1 MKNYTYQNTLIGK
14 KQLKQL
20 LGWSFTNYDSMQ
32 ACFLADELKYLGFK
46 YATQAG
52 ISISIEDLK
61 IPFVKNL
68 MLEKANKEILDSEK
82 IYLKGKIT
90 DIERFQKII
99 DTWSLTS
106 ESLKDQVIHYFKNY
120 DPLNS
125 VYIMAFSGARGNL
138 SQVRQLVGMRGLM
151 SDPSGEIMKLPI
163 KKNFREG
170 LTITDYLMSGY
181 GARKGIVDT
190 ALKTANS
197 GYLTRRL
204 IDVAQDILIREK
216 DCGTSHSFLILL
228 NKNDSNYEKILG
240 RILNKPIIDPQTGN
254 LIAKINTQITP
265 NLIQKLKQKQIQKLY
280 VRSPL
285 TCNLYRAICQKCY
298 GWDLANENLVD
309 IGEAVGILAG
319 QSIGEP
325 GTQLTM
331 RTFHT
336 GGIFTSE
343 ARQQILSPF
352 NGIVRFYKTL
362 KTVLLRTNRGED
374 VLVTKNSGSL
384 ILIPDDKNH
393 DLVQIEVL
401 RNTILF
407 PKNNQYIS
415 KDTVIG
421 ELININKQI
430 KTEIKPI
437 LSPVSGEIFMPRL
450 KQKINLLNK
459 NKLIWILSGQLYN
472 SPNHSFINF
481 YLDYKLN
488 KYSYIFRTKIINH
501 YPGFIEFENNKQS
514 LYQQIIKLNTK
525 KYSLSNANF
534 KKLTKS
540 IQTKNYFLNFK
551 NLNYL
556 INVKQNGS
564 KSYLQMARNEQ
575 FGILVT
581 NSFRTLTGGILY
593 YDYRNIFKFTKV
605 NQIINYWYQPD
616 PDPIESYNAK
626 LGLDSETNYKSIIS
640 HRTIIW
646 LGEEIHKVNCEQNT
660 LFIEDGDFIS
670 EKFELVSESNL
681 FSKTSGIVLLN
692 QKNTNVQTISIKSG
706 LVYEGQKF
714 KNIAKK
720 IYYPGEVIFS
730 NIPIKTLSFC
740 EHIVDK
746 KTEQLL
752 IRPIELY
759 ELPYSN
765 SQNKTNLNENLKLEP
780 KIIYAYK
787 PNQILKTSQNLN
799 LVIHRLT
806 IQTDKLLDNQVN
818 IELVNNKKTNSVD
831 FRISEKLNLNN
842 YISPYLKYKNLQACS
857 LIQKNQFVDSY
868 TVLGY
873 LEALTLNSLE
883 IVKFKIKKKDS
894 KQILLISNKDCL
906 TLQKKKFPNKKL
918 NDFIVTSLNVNET
931 GRIIIEN
938 KNFLTLQKGKPYFF
952 PNCKNNNLIN
962 KINLQYKLVPPNRVQ
977 QRVKTNRLISLNYS
991 NILKLLVQKE
1001 FDSKDFTNDT
1011 ISIKSEFSKL
1021 FLKKDGKLYTSLIPQ
1036 FFKKFSIHN
1045 KSSKLNFN
1053 QILNPHKCENP
1064 KLNRM
1069 LLIKSSDIIE
1079 NQFKESSD
1087 FSSQLT
1093 LVRFVEYNS
1102 NYNSPKEKKH
1112 FENIKK
1118 SIGLYSITEDF
1129 FEQEVN
1135 TVFCKNSEFIED
1147 GETIGLLNLE
1157 KEITGDIV
1165 QGLPRIEEI
1174 LEARK
1179 KNLTV
1184 KRIPT
1189 SQKKG
1194 LLVQKTSLDPNFEF
1208 RKLGTAIQENEK
1220 INPHKLLKVYFNYYG
1235 LIKSFLCD
1243 RTKSIKYNRLITNY
1257 EGSYKSFKKVQS
1269 FILKSVQAVY
1279 ESQGVTIN
1287 DKHLE
1292 VIIKQMTTKIVITY
1306 EGNTP
1311 LLRREVVDLY
1321 HIQYINEIMKVQK
1334 KQLAYYV
1341 PLLLGITKAALNNPS
1356 FISAASFQETT
1367 RVLTKAAIEG
1377 RIDWLRGLK
1386 ENIII
1391 GHLIPAGTGSQNYRT
1406 CFKTYFSS
1414 NKQLNKIGEPIKES
1428 V

>member
-1 MKNYTYQNTLIGK
+1 MKNYTYQNNLIGK
-14 KQLKQL
+14 KQLRHL
-20 LGWSFTNYDSMQ
+20 LAWSFTNYDSMQ

-68 MLEKANKEILDSEK
+68 MLEKANKEIIDSEK
-82 IYLKGKIT
+82 IYLKGRIT

-216 DCGTSHSFLILL
+216 DCLTTHSFLILL
-228 NKNDSNYEKILG
+228 DKKDQKKNNSIYEKILG
-240 RILNKPIIDPQTGN
+240 RILNKPVLDPETGN
-254 LIAKINTQITP
+254 LIAKTNTQITP
-265 NLIQKLKQKQIQKLY
+265 SLIQELKQRQIQNLY
-280 VRSPL
+280 IRSPL

-343 ARQQILSPF
+343 ARQQIISPL
-352 NGIVRFYKTL
+352 NGIIRFYKTL
-362 KTVLLRTNRGED
+362 KTVILRTNRGED

-384 ILIPDDKNH
+384 ILIPDDKDH
-393 DLVQIEVL
+393 GLVQIEVL

-407 PKNNQYIS
+407 PKNNQYIL

-421 ELININKQI
+421 ELININKQT

-437 LSPVSGEIFMPRL
+437 LSDACGEIFMPRL
-450 KQKINLLNK
+450 KKKVNLLNN

-472 SPNHSFINF
+472 SPNNSFINF
-481 YLDYKLN
+481 YPDYKLN
-488 KYSYIFRTKIINH
+488 KYSYIFRTKVINH
-501 YPGFIEFENNKQS
+501 YPGFIEFLNNKQS
-514 LYQQIIKLNTK
+514 LYQQSIKLNNN
-525 KYSLSNANF
+525 KYSLFNSNL
-534 KKLTKS
+534 KKLTKY
-540 IQTKNYFLNFK
+540 IQNKNYFLNLENFK
-551 NLNYL
+551 YL
-556 INVKQNGS
+556 IKIKKKGA
-564 KSYLQMARNEQ
+564 KSYLQMTRNEQ
-575 FGILVT
+575 FGTLVT
-581 NSFRTLTGGILY
+581 NSFRTLTGGVLY
-593 YDYRNIFKFTKV
+593 YDYRNTFKLNEINNNIDYWIRQ
-605 NQIINYWYQPD
+605 NQFHQFNFKTID
-616 PDPIESYNAK
+616 
-626 LGLDSETNYKSIIS
+626 KSRTS

-646 LGEEIHKVNCEQNT
+646 LGEEIHQVNCEQNV
-660 LFIEDGDFIS
+660 LLVEHGDLIS
-670 EKFELVSESNL
+670 EGFELVPGR
-681 FSKTSGIVLLN
+681 FSKTSGIVIIR
-692 QKNTNVQTISIKSG
+692 QKNSFIQTISIKSG

-714 KNIAKK
+714 KNTAKK

-730 NIPIKTLSFC
+730 NIPIKKLSFC
-740 EHIVDK
+740 EHIIGK
-746 KTEQLL
+746 KSEQLL
-752 IRPIELY
+752 IRPVELY

-765 SQNKTNLNENLKLEP
+765 LNSINSQNKKNLNVNFKLAT

-787 PNQILKTSQNLN
+787 PNQILKGIQNLN
-799 LVIHRLT
+799 LVINRLT
-806 IQTDKLLDNQVN
+806 FKTDRLLNNQIN
-818 IELVNNKKTNSVD
+818 IEFANNKKTNSVE

-842 YISPYLKYKNLQACS
+842 YISPYLKYKNLQPCS
-857 LIQKNQFVDSY
+857 LVQQNQFVDRYSI
-868 TVLGY
+868 LGY
-873 LEALTLNSLE
+873 LEAITLNSLE
-883 IVKFKIKKKDS
+883 IVKFKIKKKDG

-906 TLQKKKFPNKKL
+906 TLKKNKFPNKKL
-918 NDFIVTSLNVNET
+918 NDFIVTSSNVNET
-931 GRIIIEN
+931 GKIIIEN
-938 KNFLTLQKGKPYFF
+938 NNFLTLQKGKPYFF
-952 PNCKNNNLIN
+952 PNCKNDDLIN
-962 KINLQYKLVPPNRVQ
+962 RINLQYKFVSPNRVQ
-977 QRVKTNRLISLNYS
+977 QRVKTDRSISLNYS
-991 NILKLLVQKE
+991 SRLKLSVKKKV
-1001 FDSKDFTNDT
+1001 DSKYLSQDK

-1021 FLKKDGKLYTSLIPQ
+1021 FLKKDGKLYSSLIPQ
-1036 FFKKFSIHN
+1036 FFQKFSIHN
-1045 KSSKLNFN
+1045 SSSKLKFN
-1053 QILNPHKCENP
+1053 QILRPNNLKKP
-1064 KLNRM
+1064 KRERM
-1069 LLIKSSDIIE
+1069 LLVKSSDIIGNE
-1079 NQFKESSD
+1079 FKEIHNSSP
-1087 FSSQLT
+1087 QLA
-1093 LVRFVEYNS
+1093 LIKFVEPY
-1102 NYNSPKEKKH
+1102 
-1112 FENIKK
+1112 FTRATK

-1129 FEQEVN
+1129 FEQDVN
-1135 TVFCKNSEFIED
+1135 SVFCKNSEFIED

-1189 SQKKG
+1189 SRKKG

-1235 LIKSFLCD
+1235 LVKSFLCD
-1243 RTKSIKYNRLITNY
+1243 RTESMKYNRLITNY

-1292 VIIKQMTTKIVITY
+1292 VIIKQMTTKILITY

-1321 HIQYINEIMKVQK
+1321 HIQYINQIILTQK
-1334 KQLAYYV
+1334 KQPACYV

-1391 GHLIPAGTGSQNYRT
+1391 GHLIPAGTGSQNYRN
-1406 CFKTYFSS
+1406 CFKSYVSATEQFEAI
-1414 NKQLNKIGEPIKES
+1414 NQPIRK
-1428 V
+1428 VI